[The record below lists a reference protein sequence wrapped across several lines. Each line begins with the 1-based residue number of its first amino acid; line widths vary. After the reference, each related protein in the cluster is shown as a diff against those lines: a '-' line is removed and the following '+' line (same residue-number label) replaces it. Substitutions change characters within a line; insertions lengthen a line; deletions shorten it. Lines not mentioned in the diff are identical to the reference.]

1 MLSYE
6 QIKRLKPEYVKKKV
20 IEFLKEDIPDEDITS
35 KHTINKNNKAT
46 AHIIAGDKFVFA
58 GEQIIQ
64 HCFPKDC
71 TIQLNIIDGAA
82 ILKGDLIGTIKGPT
96 RTLLK
101 RERVMLNLIQ
111 RLSGIA
117 TMTSHFVNKAKPFKV
132 KILDTRKTTPG
143 LRLFEKYAVKIGGGW
158 NHRLNL
164 STGILI
170 KDNHI
175 QAAGGVSRAIQKIKK
190 QPKKLIIELEV
201 DNLAQ
206 TKEGLKNNVGGFLLD
221 NMNPKTIKEAV
232 NIIRN
237 HKNGKNIFIEASG
250 GITLTNLSEYINTGI
265 DAISTGAITHSPK
278 NADIKIDI
286 K

>member
-6 QIKRLKPEYVKKKV
+6 QIKRLKPAYVKKKV
-20 IEFLKEDIPDEDITS
+20 IEFLKEDIPNKDITS
-35 KHTINKNNKAT
+35 QYTINNDNNAT
-46 AHIIAGDKFVFA
+46 AHIIAGDKFIFA
-58 GEQIIQ
+58 GEQIIP

-71 TIQLNIIDGAA
+71 TIQLKTIDGAA
-82 ILKGDLIGTIKGPT
+82 MLKGGLIGTIRGPT
-96 RTLLK
+96 RVLLK

-117 TMTSHFVNKAKPFKV
+117 TLTSLFVNKAKPFKV

-143 LRLFEKYAVKIGGGW
+143 LRLFEKYAVKTGGGW

-175 QAAGGVSRAIQKIKK
+175 QAAGGVSQAIQNIKK
-190 QPKKLIIELEV
+190 QKQKSIIELEV
-201 DNLAQ
+201 DNLTQ
-206 TKEGLKNNVGGFLLD
+206 TKEGLINNVDGFLLD

-232 NIIRN
+232 NVIRN
-237 HKNGKNIFIEASG
+237 HRNGKNIFIEASG
-250 GITLTNLSEYINTGI
+250 GITLANLSKYLNTGI

-278 NADIKIDI
+278 NSDIQIEI